1 MTIALAISIYTAII
15 AMVTSLMVYYF
26 RVIRPKDE
34 EQFK

>member
-1 MTIALAISIYTAII
+1 MSIALAISIYTAII
-15 AMVTSLMVYYF
+15 AMVTSLVVYYF

>member
-1 MTIALAISIYTAII
+1 MSIALAISIYTATI
-15 AMVTSLMVYYF
+15 AMITSLMVYYF